1 MPSTI
6 GTVVAANY
14 RQQQVPYSR
23 FGSRKIIWF
32 SIGHVSTRNSDSDID
47 NVEMNKLIDV
57 IQTRAEIVTVGAPS
71 LGENYGRF
79 TIGVF
84 EDTFNNGNNTTGID
98 GSSSA
103 GYNAKATTLA
113 TILEDATD
121 GDVDVQQ
128 VYLFGGLSGQQ
139 PGWST
144 DSDYQEY
151 TTKAE
156 YNDDSYLNPNNTN
169 SN

>member
-1 MPSTI
+1 MPSLI
-6 GTVVAANY
+6 GTDIAANY
-14 RQQQVPYSR
+14 RQQQLPYSR

-32 SIGHVSTRNSDSDID
+32 SIGHVSTRNSDGSID
-47 NVEMNKLIDV
+47 NLMMNTIIDA
-57 IQTRAEIVTVGAPS
+57 IQTRAEIVTIGAPS

-79 TIGVF
+79 TIGIF
-84 EDTFNNGNNTTGID
+84 EDTFNNGNDTD
-98 GSSSA
+98 PSSTYS
-103 GYNAKATTLA
+103 NSKSSTLA
-113 TILEDATD
+113 TVLEAVTD

-128 VYLFGGLSGQQ
+128 VYMYGGLSNQQ

-156 YNDDSYLNPNNTN
+156 YNADSYLDPSNTN
-169 SN
+169 TN